1 MEYQLAN
8 WLKKGNWD
16 DLPFNAGKRRHPEN
30 SLEEVPKKSLD
41 DQDERIPSGGWLEV
55 GGEKNLFS
63 RWPYR
68 WVTGVISPYKCSYGP
83 LQVFITGRGAPCMEP

>member
-30 SLEEVPKKSLD
+30 SLEEVPKKSL
-41 DQDERIPSGGWLEV
+41 
-55 GGEKNLFS
+55 
-63 RWPYR
+63 
-68 WVTGVISPYKCSYGP
+68 GP
-83 LQVFITGRGAPCMEP
+83 R